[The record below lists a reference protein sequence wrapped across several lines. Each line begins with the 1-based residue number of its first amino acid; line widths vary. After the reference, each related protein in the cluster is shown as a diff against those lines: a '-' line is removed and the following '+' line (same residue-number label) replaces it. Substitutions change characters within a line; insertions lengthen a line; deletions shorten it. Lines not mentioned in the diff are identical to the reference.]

1 MSDMTRAEDAQAV
14 LDNPEFQAAFD
25 DIERGIIER
34 WKATSLTDTE
44 GQRYLKLLHKIHQDY
59 RATLKARIG
68 DGKMEEL
75 KIKREGLFNRVF
87 NR

>member
-1 MSDMTRAEDAQAV
+1 MSDLQRAEDARIV

-34 WKATSLTDTE
+34 WKATSVTDAE

-59 RATLKARIG
+59 RLTLVARLNS
-68 DGKMEEL
+68 GKMAEQ
-75 KIKREGLFNRVF
+75 KIKREGLFSALRN
-87 NR
+87 